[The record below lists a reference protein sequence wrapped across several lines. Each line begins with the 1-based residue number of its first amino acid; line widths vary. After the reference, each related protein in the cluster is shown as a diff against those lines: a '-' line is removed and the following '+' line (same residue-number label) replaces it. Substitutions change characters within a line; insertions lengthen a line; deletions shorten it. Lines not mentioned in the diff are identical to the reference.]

1 MAREQH
7 TDTKGAAADNGTMP
21 RTMNDPHV
29 DALVFRIEHGPAL
42 AYSDD
47 APPIDREEPGFRV
60 TLKDGTVRFE
70 LKEHYATKEE
80 ALERVRPYVRSWEMD
95 AGLDRRPGD
104 FRLEFQEAVV
114 IDRHPPAP
122 IPGTIS
128 VSPSPIRW
136 RFTTG
141 VPEVTLTRPAY
152 PSPPAGVTL
161 NADDPNVKTMY
172 DRLSGY
178 YAGREPLPSMA
189 YFYLTVFLSP
199 FSGNRNVRRTAASAH
214 YHIDKQVLDEIGD
227 LSSEKGGPD
236 SARKVGAMGSALSR
250 KEERFLEAA
259 VTAIIRRAAEVAQNP
274 GAAFPPIT
282 LADLPGRS

>member
-1 MAREQH
+1 MP
-7 TDTKGAAADNGTMP
+7 GA
-21 RTMNDPHV
+21 MNDPHV

-47 APPIDREEPGFRV
+47 APPIDREESGFRV

-114 IDRHPPAP
+114 IDRRPPAP
-122 IPGTIS
+122 TPGTIS
-128 VSPSPIRW
+128 VSASPIRW
-136 RFTTG
+136 HFTTG

-161 NADDPNVKTMY
+161 KADDRDVETMY
-172 DRLSGY
+172 RRLSDY
-178 YAGREPLPSMA
+178 YSDRKYLPSMA
-189 YFYLTVFLSP
+189 YFCLTVLEGKFT
-199 FSGNRNVRRTAASAH
+199 RR
-214 YHIDKQVLDEIGD
+214 
-227 LSSEKGGPD
+227 
-236 SARKVGAMGSALSR
+236 
-250 KEERFLEAA
+250 
-259 VTAIIRRAAEVAQNP
+259 
-274 GAAFPPIT
+274 
-282 LADLPGRS
+282 

>member
-1 MAREQH
+1 
-7 TDTKGAAADNGTMP
+7 MP

-114 IDRHPPAP
+114 IDRRPPP
-122 IPGTIS
+122 PTPGTFN
-128 VSPSPIRW
+128 VSASAAAW
-136 RFTTG
+136 SFTTE
-141 VPEVTLTRPAY
+141 VAAVTLTRPAY
-152 PSPPAGVTL
+152 PSPPSGLTL
-161 NADDPNVKTMY
+161 NADVPDVKTMY

-178 YAGREPLPSMA
+178 YSNREPLPSMA
-189 YFYLTVFLSP
+189 YFCLTVFLSP
-199 FSGNRNVRRTAASAH
+199 FSGSRNVRRTAARAY

-227 LSSEKGGPD
+227 LSSEKGGAD
-236 SARKVGAMGSALSR
+236 SARKVEAMGFALSR

-259 VTAIIRRAAEVAQNP
+259 VKAIIRRAAEVAQNP
-274 GAAFPPIT
+274 GAALPPIT
-282 LADLPGRS
+282 LADLPDRS